1 MEDENLQNGQQ
12 PPVGTQTPQLNE
24 IEHTNYLLQS
34 VIEIGLSAPAYAGG
48 TRLTNQINDMVAS
61 QVQAAQLAQTNQ
73 TTLAWSVPKFHEP
86 QIFKGKA
93 ADVEPFLTK
102 FGT

>member
-24 IEHTNYLLQS
+24 IERTNYLLQS
-34 VIEIGLSAPAYAGG
+34 VIEIGLSAQG
-48 TRLTNQINDMVAS
+48 TQQQQTQLMQVVQGLTNQINDMVAS

-73 TTLAWSVPKFHEP
+73 TTSARSAPKFHEP
-86 QIFKGKA
+86 RIFKGKA
-93 ADVEPFLTK
+93 
-102 FGT
+102 